1 MATRIN
7 PQSGLMEFVK
17 EREATGAV
25 LDEKLRNKT
34 PVETLQQEGP
44 ASLAVKP
51 QPIRPTPAPFVLPEE
66 QKGRVD
72 QRPAR
77 DRFAQQVAQ
86 QRASWM
92 RQVV

>member
-51 QPIRPTPAPFVLPEE
+51 QPIRPTPCLLYTSPSP
-66 QKGRVD
+66 
-72 QRPAR
+72 R
-77 DRFAQQVAQ
+77 DRG
-86 QRASWM
+86 
-92 RQVV
+92 